1 MLKAEI
7 DRAYPKLKGIG
18 NSQAVIDFMVECAQE
33 AWETLGPK
41 LLNKMAKGMQKRVDA
56 IKAANGWYTKY

>member
-18 NSQAVIDFMVECAQE
+18 NNQAVIDFIVKC
-33 AWETLGPK
+33 
-41 LLNKMAKGMQKRVDA
+41 
-56 IKAANGWYTKY
+56 I